1 MAAASSPARPKVDQL
16 LAAIEQLS
24 PAEQREFHRRYAIR
38 NGRNGS
44 KTATEPELIKAAQ
57 ARLPVSQE
65 RRLRRLISKSEA
77 GKLTAKELAEYQS
90 LAREAEQLDAARAD
104 ALSELARRWGQ
115 SVSAV
120 LETIRVHGAG
130 DGS

>member
-1 MAAASSPARPKVDQL
+1 LPKVDQL
-16 LAAIEQLS
+16 LAAIEKLS

-65 RRLRRLISKSEA
+65 RRLRKLIARSES
-77 GKLTAKELAEYQS
+77 GKLTAKELAEYQR
-90 LAREAEQLDAARAD
+90 LARDAEQLDAERAD
-104 ALSELARRWGQ
+104 ALAKLARSWGK
-115 SVSAV
+115 SVEAV
-120 LETIRVHGAG
+120 FETIRVEGG
-130 DGS
+130 PM